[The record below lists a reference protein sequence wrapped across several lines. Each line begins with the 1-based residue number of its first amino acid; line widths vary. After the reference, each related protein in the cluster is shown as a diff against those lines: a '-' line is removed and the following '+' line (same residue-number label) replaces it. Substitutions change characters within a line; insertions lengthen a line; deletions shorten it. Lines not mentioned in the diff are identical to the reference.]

1 MVKLICF
8 IASLAI
14 LMNCT
19 AISSDDLFREILEP
33 EIFAAHGLLV
43 DGSSS
48 SVINAATNKIEL
60 ESAAHL
66 YYCGPLSDLRRKMA
80 EVSKLSTTET
90 EQSHV
95 VYLKK
100 SKGRACFACLLSK
113 DAITNEMEMKS
124 NSTWSMDYL
133 PMALKIHS
141 SVLQYLSFISR
152 TQSPDAEVELVS
164 KHKRRQSREDRIQ
177 NKPAPSINEEIS
189 HAGIREVLRS
199 IIPRPANF

>member
-1 MVKLICF
+1 MIILF
-8 IASLAI
+8 II
-14 LMNCT
+14 LGAAALRCT
-19 AISSDDLFREILEP
+19 STSINSYQEILEP

-43 DGSSS
+43 DGSSP
-48 SVINAATNKIEL
+48 SVINAAAHEIEL
-60 ESAAHL
+60 ESAAYL

-100 SKGRACFACLLSK
+100 SRGRACFACLLSK

-152 TQSPDAEVELVS
+152 TQSTDAEVELVS

-177 NKPAPSINEEIS
+177 NKPAPSISEEIS